1 VRKRKVPVSAQRRPT
16 QRSNVTPG
24 PHAPYWSLSDIV
36 FWGIGMA
43 GLMAT
48 LYALVLHGFLRA
60 FAAGVITDVPG
71 QLGILYAILRL
82 RYGREPWTALGWV
95 LPARPLYWSIAALS
109 GISIAALVIA
119 IENPG
124 RLQIHFHDIG
134 YAVVFG
140 GLLAPLIEET
150 IFRGMIL
157 PIIMRFTQ
165 PVGAAVI
172 TGVIFALYH
181 GLFKGLPPGGILLWI
196 TLTGTAYGLMRIR
209 SQSTLTAAVMHSA
222 YNLTLFFWQGA

>member
-1 VRKRKVPVSAQRRPT
+1 
-16 QRSNVTPG
+16 
-24 PHAPYWSLSDIV
+24 
-36 FWGIGMA
+36 MA
-43 GLMAT
+43 GLMAI

-60 FAAGVITDVPG
+60 SAAGLISDVPG
-71 QLGILYAILRL
+71 QFGILYAVLRL

-95 LPARPLYWSIAALS
+95 PPARPLYWFIAALS
-109 GISIAALVIA
+109 GISLAALVIA

-124 RLQIHFHDIG
+124 RLQIHVHGIG
-134 YAVVFG
+134 YAVAFG

-157 PIIMRFTQ
+157 PIIVRYTQ
-165 PVGAAVI
+165 PFVAAAI

-181 GLFKGLPPGGILLWI
+181 GLYKGLPTGDILLWI
-196 TLTGTAYGLMRIR
+196 TITGTAYGFMRIR

-222 YNLTLFFWQGA
+222 YNLTLFVWQGA